1 MEIVLS
7 ESPPTYFNRYFISE
21 ATLKK
26 FDVHAVKSVFRNG
39 LLHSRSTKDNPIIA
53 YAFPS
58 GNVKLYRPLTPE
70 RKKKWYGNTNAIDI
84 AGWTQLP
91 RKGSL
96 VIITKSTKDVMVLH
110 ELGFPAISF
119 NGESVGTGRVVEDT
133 VRDVIDSL
141 KKRFKH
147 VVLLYDNDTAGMAAA
162 NKLSDRFN
170 IQSTTMS
177 LCKDVSDTI
186 QKHKPQKTFTHL
198 KRRLAKCLKKAL

>member
-7 ESPPTYFNRYFISE
+7 ESPPTYFKRYFISDT
-21 ATLKK
+21 TLKK

-70 RKKKWYGNTNAIDI
+70 RKKKWYGNTNALDV

-96 VIITKSTKDVMVLH
+96 VLITKSTKDVMVLH

-119 NGESVGTGRVVEDT
+119 NGESVGTGKVVEDT
-133 VRDVIDSL
+133 VRDAINSL
-141 KKRFKH
+141 KKRFRH
-147 VVLLYDNDTAGMAAA
+147 VVLLYDNDTAGRTAAD
-162 NKLSDRFN
+162 KLSDRFKLKN
-170 IQSTTMS
+170 IS
-177 LCKDVSDTI
+177 LMLGKDISDTI

-198 KRRLAKCLKKAL
+198 KRRLSQCLRKI